1 MKNVKKIIGILLV
14 VAMLVGTMS
23 IVASA
28 AVPDGK
34 SLRYVVK
41 SDKAA
46 YAENE
51 IATFTVYA
59 EFASATEVECYGEW
73 WFGYNTAQFGPIA
86 EYDPG
91 STALSTFG
99 VDVSGSAMA
108 SGIAT
113 TESYVIDG
121 IDEASGYFG
130 DSPYDDMDGAMH
142 VALISG
148 NMDSTTAYG
157 EGLAEVFKFQLKAQA
172 DLAAGSFKVLTV
184 VGDGYFAIID
194 GEDNQYDLDAVS
206 TEFEAAAAP
215 AVVFHEKV
223 QVQWNNK
230 DENTINLGFKGK
242 FNKSDI
248 DIAFADTGKSTNIV
262 EVGAE
267 VTGNKTTK
275 AGTKFV
281 YTPDNE
287 TFYFRGVIEGLDLDV
302 AEEANTAI
310 TVRYYVIDVDGNEYW
325 SDPVTL
331 KTAAEY
337 AEVLKK

>member
-1 MKNVKKIIGILLV
+1 MRNVKKIIGILLV
-14 VAMLVGTMS
+14 VAMLAGVMS
-23 IVASA
+23 TVAFA

-41 SDKAA
+41 SDKAS
-46 YAENE
+46 YAKDD

-86 EYDPG
+86 EYDPS

-108 SGIAT
+108 SGIST
-113 TESYVIDG
+113 SDSYVIDG

-142 VALISG
+142 VALVSG

-157 EGLAEVFKFQLKAQA
+157 EGLAEVFKIQLKAQD
-172 DLAAGSFKVLTV
+172 DLAADSFKVLTV

-215 AVVFHEKV
+215 AVVFHNKV
-223 QVQWNNK
+223 QVQWANEA
-230 DENTINLGFKGK
+230 ENTINLGFKGYFK
-242 FNKSDI
+242 SADIGITFDGNNK
-248 DIAFADTGKSTNIV
+248 AENVTA
-262 EVGAE
+262 VGAE
-267 VTGNKTTK
+267 VTGAKTATGEGK
-275 AGTKFV
+275 YVF
-281 YTPDNE
+281 TPDE
-287 TFYFRGVIEGLDLDV
+287 GTTYYFRGVIEGLDLDDS
-302 AEEANTAI
+302 AQANTPI
-310 TVRYYVIDVDGNEYW
+310 TVRYFVVYNGETLY
-325 SDPVTL
+325 SDPVPL